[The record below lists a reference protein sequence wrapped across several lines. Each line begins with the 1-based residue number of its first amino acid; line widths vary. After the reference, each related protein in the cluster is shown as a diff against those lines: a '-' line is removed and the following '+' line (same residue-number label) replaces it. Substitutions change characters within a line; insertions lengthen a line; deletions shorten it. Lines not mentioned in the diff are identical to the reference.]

1 MIINASADIL
11 WLKDCWRLAKA
22 RQVRLKVTRTNPRN
36 LPSCGFCFCFLPFE
50 RDQSTLVIMKKEG
63 LESKHIWNHQAVANL
78 LRLDWKMVC
87 LQVAPW
93 AATIAK
99 ESTAHVWHIEI
110 ETEGTRHPLA
120 LEPKNLAARACS
132 QRNMPVIPRETYES
146 QKGRHLIASGKYNNS
161 WNHQPVLQICV
172 IVQALRTQQSYHPT
186 WSPTESIWGCSSSEQ
201 SGHMPP
207 YFFWGYIPE
216 LMEGTKSHVYTRKD
230 HPNNNESPL
239 LFHEITIFRLK
250 VMSKIN
256 VHSYFLCIYIYDDIK
271 FGCALYI
278 TNSTKIHMQPQAR
291 PPLKATRDP
300 WPFVGSLLLD

>member
-36 LPSCGFCFCFLPFE
+36 LPSCGFCFCFLSFE

-93 AATIAK
+93 AATITK

-172 IVQALRTQQSYHPT
+172 IVQALRT

-207 YFFWGYIPE
+207 YFFGGTYPNLWKGQNRMFTPGKSTPTIMNPHYYFMKSPFSVWKSCQK
-216 LMEGTKSHVYTRKD
+216 LMSIVIFYVY
-230 HPNNNESPL
+230 
-239 LFHEITIFRLK
+239 
-250 VMSKIN
+250 
-256 VHSYFLCIYIYDDIK
+256 IYIYMMILNLVVH
-271 FGCALYI
+271 CILQI
-278 TNSTKIHMQPQAR
+278 
-291 PPLKATRDP
+291 PLKSTCNHKH
-300 WPFVGSLLLD
+300 GLH

>member
-1 MIINASADIL
+1 MLLLTFFDSRIAGAWQRQDKLGWKWPEQIHETYPVAVFVSASYHLKEISPL
-11 WLKDCWRLAKA
+11 WSSWKRKALSQNIFEITKRWRI
-22 RQVRLKVTRTNPRN
+22 
-36 LPSCGFCFCFLPFE
+36 FCAWTE
-50 RDQSTLVIMKKEG
+50 
-63 LESKHIWNHQAVANL
+63 
-78 LRLDWKMVC
+78 KMVC

-93 AATIAK
+93 AATITK

-172 IVQALRTQQSYHPT
+172 IVQALRT

-207 YFFWGYIPE
+207 YFFGGTYPNLWKGQNRMFTPGKSTPTIMNPHYYFMKSPFSVWKSCQK
-216 LMEGTKSHVYTRKD
+216 LMSIVIFYVY
-230 HPNNNESPL
+230 
-239 LFHEITIFRLK
+239 
-250 VMSKIN
+250 
-256 VHSYFLCIYIYDDIK
+256 IYIWWY
-271 FGCALYI
+271 
-278 TNSTKIHMQPQAR
+278 
-291 PPLKATRDP
+291 
-300 WPFVGSLLLD
+300 

>member
-22 RQVRLKVTRTNPRN
+22 RQVRLKVTRTNSRN
-36 LPSCGFCFCFLPFE
+36 LPSCGFCFCFLSFE

-110 ETEGTRHPLA
+110 ETDGTRHPLA

-146 QKGRHLIASGKYNNS
+146 QKGRHLIASVENTTIVEITNQFCKYVSLCRRCGPNN
-161 WNHQPVLQICV
+161 HITLLG
-172 IVQALRTQQSYHPT
+172 LRPNQFRGAVPANKVVTCYH
-186 WSPTESIWGCSSSEQ
+186 I
-201 SGHMPP
+201 
-207 YFFWGYIPE
+207 FYIPE
-216 LMEGTKSHVYTRKD
+216 LMEGTKSHVYTRKE

-239 LFHEITIFRLK
+239 LFHEIIIFRLK
-250 VMSKIN
+250 AMSKIN
-256 VHSYFLCIYIYDDIK
+256 VHSYFFEMYIYIYMI
-271 FGCALYI
+271 LNLI
-278 TNSTKIHMQPQAR
+278 IHCILQI
-291 PPLKATRDP
+291 PLKSTCTHKH
-300 WPFVGSLLLD
+300 GLH